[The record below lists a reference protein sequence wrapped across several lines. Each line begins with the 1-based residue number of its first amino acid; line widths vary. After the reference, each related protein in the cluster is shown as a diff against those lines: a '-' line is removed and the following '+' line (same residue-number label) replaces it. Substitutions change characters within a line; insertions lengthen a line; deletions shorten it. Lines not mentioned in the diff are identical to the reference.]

1 MAKSKIAITL
11 EARLLD
17 RLDLLVSKE
26 AFGSRSHAIQV
37 AVEEKLERMERNR
50 LARECSKL
58 DRVFEKALAEE
69 GLGAEGDEWPEY

>member
-37 AVEEKLERMERNR
+37 AVEEKLERMERSR

-69 GLGAEGDEWPEY
+69 GLGAEGGEWPEY